1 MLYETEILSEKYS
14 ELQRKDLFKNISY
27 ISILAQ
33 VLCYGS
39 T

>member
-1 MLYETEILSEKYS
+1 MLYETEILFEKYS
-14 ELQRKDLFKNISY
+14 ELQRKDLFKNISC

-33 VLCYGS
+33 VPCYGS